1 MGEGERLELL
11 KVVLR
16 GGRATDNQARR
27 NLPRK
32 QNAFA
37 DQKVSECADE
47 GGGGLETGRSGL
59 EWINAKLELEP
70 ELAPAPVLELAIA
83 PGSGLGPGAWEAGG
97 EIQHQTIVD
106 SRKFP
111 VLSN

>member
-1 MGEGERLELL
+1 MGEGERLELP

-59 EWINAKLELEP
+59 EWINAKLELGP
-70 ELAPAPVLELAIA
+70 ELELAIA